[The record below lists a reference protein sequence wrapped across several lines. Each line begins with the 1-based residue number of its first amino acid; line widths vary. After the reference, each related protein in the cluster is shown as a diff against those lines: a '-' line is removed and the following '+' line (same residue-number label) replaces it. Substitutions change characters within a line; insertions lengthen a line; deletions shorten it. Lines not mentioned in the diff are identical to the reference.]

1 MRVAGLEPPTTYA
14 VVAAA
19 GSDRAG
25 RVRSHPRVPRRS
37 SPPETRRALQC
48 AKLRHSERSILLALF
63 AFAARTVE
71 LLAAFFYD
79 RARVGDAGALLRQ
92 RTAASLGEYMAVT
105 AEPLLK
111 AEAEAAVAEESAA
124 RGLG

>member
-1 MRVAGLEPPTTYA
+1 M
-14 VVAAA
+14 
-19 GSDRAG
+19 
-25 RVRSHPRVPRRS
+25 
-37 SPPETRRALQC
+37 QC

-105 AEPLLK
+105 VEPLLQ
-111 AEAEAAVAEESAA
+111 AEADAAVAEESAA
-124 RGLG
+124 RD